1 MHVGRRRTLLKYLE
15 SSQIIPNKGMSYTMY
30 EIEGD
35 DKILRMITSI
45 PEMDELHVYPK
56 PVVKKLYKPELCKEI
71 ESSLFLSLWEEG
83 MKRKG

>member
-1 MHVGRRRTLLKYLE
+1 
-15 SSQIIPNKGMSYTMY
+15 MSYTMY
-30 EIEGD
+30 EIEGE

-71 ESSLFLSLWEEG
+71 ESSLFLSPWEEG